1 LLFLKVFFVVRRLTT
16 STNAVF
22 LNFKLL
28 SWAFGRLDRWKK
40 LVGKFIFGYS
50 SMKFFGLSICKFNY
64 GLSGALSSFPLH
76 WVFYKFVGGY
86 QVWQNFLGSSI
97 VVFTFAAEHSGLRF
111 DLATY
116 HYDILARIF
125 TFTRVAF
132 YRRLYYIF
140 KIAGVFFCINALAGH
155 ANHGWF
161 FWWFFILGH
170 RLGKIENYGCFL

>member
-1 LLFLKVFFVVRRLTT
+1 
-16 STNAVF
+16 
-22 LNFKLL
+22 
-28 SWAFGRLDRWKK
+28 
-40 LVGKFIFGYS
+40 
-50 SMKFFGLSICKFNY
+50 MKFFGLSICKFNY

-86 QVWQNFLGSSI
+86 QIWQNFLGSSI

-116 HYDILARIF
+116 YYDILARIF

-140 KIAGVFFCINALAGH
+140 KIAGVFFGINALAGH

-161 FWWFFILGH
+161 FG
-170 RLGKIENYGCFL
+170 GFLS

>member
-1 LLFLKVFFVVRRLTT
+1 MKVFFVVRRLTT

-28 SWAFGRLDRWKK
+28 SWAFRRLDRWKK

-50 SMKFFGLSICKFNY
+50 GLKFFGLSICKFDY
-64 GLSGALSSFPLH
+64 GLSGALSSFFLR
-76 WVFYKFVGGY
+76 WVFNKFVGGY

-132 YRRLYYIF
+132 
-140 KIAGVFFCINALAGH
+140 
-155 ANHGWF
+155 
-161 FWWFFILGH
+161 
-170 RLGKIENYGCFL
+170 